1 MTTAGTLQ
9 RPASLLALDTAG
21 GACSVALWA
30 DGRVVARRFDR
41 MVRGQSERLVPMV
54 GEVLAEAGRG
64 FAALDALAV
73 TTGPGAFTGLRIGL
87 ATARAL
93 ALARRLPLI
102 GVSSFEVAAAATTAA
117 ERAGCRV
124 VAALDSK
131 RDALFL
137 QSFDDQLQE
146 LGPGTEVAG
155 ADLVAALPAGPLLLT
170 GDAAALLAQR
180 LGAAGRTDFTLA
192 EKAGSADAAVLAARA
207 ALRDLTALPP
217 GPVRPVYLRP
227 PDVTP
232 PKAAGA

>member
-1 MTTAGTLQ
+1 MTAAATPR
-9 RPASLLALDTAG
+9 RPACLLALDTAG
-21 GACSVALWA
+21 SACSVALWA
-30 DGRVVARRFDR
+30 HGRVVAQRFDR
-41 MVRGQSERLVPMV
+41 MVRGQSESLVPMV
-54 GEVLAEAGRG
+54 GEVLAEAGCG
-64 FAALDALAV
+64 FAELEALAV

-102 GVSSFEVAAAATTAA
+102 GVTSFEVAAAAATAA
-117 ERAGCRV
+117 ERAGRRV

-137 QSFDDQLQE
+137 QSFDAQLRE
-146 LGPGTEVAG
+146 LGPGAEVAG
-155 ADLVAALPAGPLLLT
+155 DSLASALPAGPLLLT
-170 GDAAALLAQR
+170 GDAAAVLAQR
-180 LGAAGRTDFTLA
+180 LAAAGFDDLA
-192 EKAGSADAAVLAARA
+192 VAEAAGPADAAVLAARA
-207 ALRDLTALPP
+207 ALRDLAALPP